1 MMLSM
6 AMDHD
11 NFTASNGWLE
21 CWQKRYSVKLATLSG
36 ESAEVPQDVVDDWSK
51 RLPALTEG
59 YVLADIYNADETGL
73 YFRALP
79 SRSMVIKGDPRKGI
93 KTSKDRITVLLACSA
108 AGEKL
113 TPLVIGKA
121 ANPRCFRGVDK
132 ALIPVTYRSNRK
144 AWMTGV
150 LFSEWLERLNA
161 KVKAQKRNILMFLDN
176 CGAHP
181 KLQFSN
187 IKLVFLPPNTTS
199 RLQPC
204 DAGIIA
210 TLKAHY
216 RKRLV
221 RHVLAEMDTANTA
234 TELSKRVNVLDAIG
248 WLWLAWCSVSP
259 STIVKCFAHCGF
271 VEEIE
276 TVADEADGVETVA
289 DEADG
294 VEQVMDGNYDV
305 LMGDVSWQD
314 FVTMDDRTL
323 TTDIAGDDWE
333 AAIVARARGESP
345 EDDDADDSGED
356 EAETLPVITARDALT
371 QIKDVVGFA
380 LGASDARLL
389 EVASTAQD
397 LLQGHCI
404 RQAALAQQKTI
415 TDFFKKQ

>member
-21 CWQKRYSVKLATLSG
+21 CWLKRYSVKLATLSG

-51 RLPALTEG
+51 RLPALIEG

-79 SRSMVIKGDPRKGI
+79 NRSMVIKGDPRKGI

-132 ALIPVTYRSNRK
+132 ALLPVTYRSNRK
-144 AWMTGV
+144 AWVTSV

-181 KLQFSN
+181 KLQLSN

-199 RLQPC
+199 RL
-204 DAGIIA
+204 
-210 TLKAHY
+210 
-216 RKRLV
+216 
-221 RHVLAEMDTANTA
+221 
-234 TELSKRVNVLDAIG
+234 
-248 WLWLAWCSVSP
+248 
-259 STIVKCFAHCGF
+259 
-271 VEEIE
+271 
-276 TVADEADGVETVA
+276 
-289 DEADG
+289 
-294 VEQVMDGNYDV
+294 
-305 LMGDVSWQD
+305 
-314 FVTMDDRTL
+314 
-323 TTDIAGDDWE
+323 
-333 AAIVARARGESP
+333 
-345 EDDDADDSGED
+345 
-356 EAETLPVITARDALT
+356 
-371 QIKDVVGFA
+371 
-380 LGASDARLL
+380 
-389 EVASTAQD
+389 
-397 LLQGHCI
+397 
-404 RQAALAQQKTI
+404 
-415 TDFFKKQ
+415 